1 MSWIHIHP
9 AKAYENS
16 SLFCKLNRFSEGS
29 GIDMHEACVIVASK
43 LRSLAFEVG
52 NSFELQ
58 LFNQQ

>member
-1 MSWIHIHP
+1 
-9 AKAYENS
+9 
-16 SLFCKLNRFSEGS
+16 
-29 GIDMHEACVIVASK
+29 MHEACVIVASK